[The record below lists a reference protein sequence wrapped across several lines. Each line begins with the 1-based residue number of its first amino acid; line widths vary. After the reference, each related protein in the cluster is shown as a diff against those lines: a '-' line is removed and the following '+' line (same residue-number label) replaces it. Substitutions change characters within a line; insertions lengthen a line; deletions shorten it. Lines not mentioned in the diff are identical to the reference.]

1 MLPTRLAP
9 TGKPADPGEA
19 RSSDAVTRSSVGEET
34 MASWQIKGLLV
45 LGAALAAVTLA
56 ASAPAVADKP
66 AQVAAERSAEQG
78 GAGDQSAAVLAC
90 CMR

>member
-1 MLPTRLAP
+1 
-9 TGKPADPGEA
+9 
-19 RSSDAVTRSSVGEET
+19 

-66 AQVAAERSAEQG
+66 GQVTAERIAEHG
-78 GAGDQSAAVLAC
+78 NAGDQSAGVLAC